1 MLEFR
6 YSLGAILMPT
16 MANQFKI
23 DRLSEL
29 PGYLSM
35 LDDCSGAKNVLAN
48 GFSFLKCARQFA
60 KLSVSYTSGFR
71 AHTHCPIV
79 KKRILL
85 VSGFH
90 SITERSA

>member
-23 DRLSEL
+23 GRLSEL

-71 AHTHCPIV
+71 AHTHCQIV